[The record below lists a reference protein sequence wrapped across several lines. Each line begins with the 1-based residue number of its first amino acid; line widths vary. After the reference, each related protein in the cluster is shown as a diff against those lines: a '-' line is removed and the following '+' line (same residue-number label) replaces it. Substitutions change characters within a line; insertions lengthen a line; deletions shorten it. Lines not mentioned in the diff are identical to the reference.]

1 MADTRFDSVAR
12 SNYTA
17 ARDEP
22 AITKTMNNE
31 TVLAELEGMT
41 VGRALRRSAA
51 KWPDQEFFK
60 ATDTSVTFKQFDHL
74 VDQLAHS
81 MLALGL
87 ARHDH
92 IAVWLGNSLEWALC
106 FCACARIG
114 AVVIPINTRYTAAE
128 AGYILVQSDAKAL
141 MMPTE
146 LYGLNYLHMFEQ
158 IAPGV
163 KHAKHNLLDLKE
175 LPTLK
180 RVIAHNTSSDPTT
193 LGESAHASQY
203 TIPLQALLEQKPTH
217 NVLRIASAAPSSG
230 NLSYLPLDQ
239 ACGKTPLQI
248 AEQAVS
254 EDDVLLICYTS
265 GTTGKPKGVM
275 HNHRVLKQATR
286 VGLALDLKPGGRM
299 LGHMPLYHVAGLYM
313 GFVPALT
320 VGACFVSM
328 PQWDTGRALD
338 LLEQER
344 ITAFGGIP
352 THFVDLVN
360 HPTVGQRD
368 LSSIENAWIGGSP
381 VMQATFENF
390 KRTLGL
396 KQLMSTY
403 GMTENTISTSFN
415 RLTDPLEICCQNRA
429 PILGPSEVK
438 IINPLDGKEQPRG
451 EVGEIWCR
459 GETVML
465 GYYKNPEATQAT
477 ITPEGW
483 LKTGDLGRF
492 DSEGFLS
499 VTGRLKE
506 MYKTGGTNVYPAEI
520 EQFLIQHP
528 AIALVA
534 IVGVPDLRLDEV
546 GFAFVQPHPNQ
557 QITHAE
563 LRAFCKG
570 RLADYKVPRYLKL
583 LDAIPR
589 TTTGKIQRSALL
601 EIASIELAPARHST
615 PG

>member
-1 MADTRFDSVAR
+1 M
-12 SNYTA
+12 
-17 ARDEP
+17 
-22 AITKTMNNE
+22 MN
-31 TVLAELEGMT
+31 TTLLSELEGLT

-51 KWPDQEFFK
+51 QWPEQEFFK
-60 ATDTSVTFKQFDHL
+60 SQDISLTFTQFDRL
-74 VDQLAHS
+74 VDQLAQS
-81 MLALGL
+81 LLALGL
-87 ARHDH
+87 TRHDH
-92 IAVWLGNSLEWALC
+92 IAVWLGNSLEWTLS

-114 AVVIPINTRYTAAE
+114 AVVVPINTRYTAAE
-128 AGYILVQSDAKAL
+128 AGYILAQSDAKAL
-141 MMPTE
+141 ILSKE
-146 LYGLNYLHMFEQ
+146 LYGLNYLQMLEH
-158 IAPGV
+158 IAPSL
-163 KHAKHNLLDLKE
+163 KQATHNLIDITE
-175 LPTLK
+175 LPALK
-180 RVIAHNTSSDPTT
+180 RVILHDISDDRSQRDENDHT
-193 LGESAHASQY
+193 SQY
-203 TIPLQALLEQKPTH
+203 SIPLQILLEQ
-217 NVLRIASAAPSSG
+217 ASARDALRVAFATPTTGDQSVPPPTSD
-230 NLSYLPLDQ
+230 LSNLPLYATEDNGLVHLTLAQ
-239 ACGKTPLQI
+239 AYQERPLHS
-248 AEQAVS
+248 AEQTVTV
-254 EDDVLLICYTS
+254 DDVLLICYTS

-320 VGACFVSM
+320 LGACFVNM
-328 PQWDTGRALD
+328 PQWDTGHALE

-381 VMQATFENF
+381 VMQATFEHF
-390 KRTLGL
+390 QRTLGL

-415 RLTDPLEICCQNRA
+415 RLTDPLEVCCQNRA

-438 IINPLDGKEQPRG
+438 IIDPVNGKEQPRG

-465 GYYKNPEATQAT
+465 GYYKNPEATQST
-477 ITPEGW
+477 ITPDGW

-546 GFAFVQPHPNQ
+546 GFAFVQTHPNQ
-557 QITHAE
+557 KITHTE

-570 RLADYKVPRYLKL
+570 KLADYKVPRYLKIL
-583 LDAIPR
+583 EAIPR

-601 EIASIELAPARHST
+601 EIASTELAFAAQSA

>member
-1 MADTRFDSVAR
+1 
-12 SNYTA
+12 
-17 ARDEP
+17 
-22 AITKTMNNE
+22 
-31 TVLAELEGMT
+31 
-41 VGRALRRSAA
+41 
-51 KWPDQEFFK
+51 
-60 ATDTSVTFKQFDHL
+60 
-74 VDQLAHS
+74 
-81 MLALGL
+81 
-87 ARHDH
+87 
-92 IAVWLGNSLEWALC
+92 
-106 FCACARIG
+106 
-114 AVVIPINTRYTAAE
+114 
-128 AGYILVQSDAKAL
+128 
-141 MMPTE
+141 
-146 LYGLNYLHMFEQ
+146 
-158 IAPGV
+158 
-163 KHAKHNLLDLKE
+163 
-175 LPTLK
+175 
-180 RVIAHNTSSDPTT
+180 
-193 LGESAHASQY
+193 
-203 TIPLQALLEQKPTH
+203 
-217 NVLRIASAAPSSG
+217 
-230 NLSYLPLDQ
+230 
-239 ACGKTPLQI
+239 
-248 AEQAVS
+248 
-254 EDDVLLICYTS
+254 
-265 GTTGKPKGVM
+265 M

-320 VGACFVSM
+320 LGACFVNM
-328 PQWDTGRALD
+328 PQWDTGRALE

-390 KRTLGL
+390 QRTLGL

-415 RLTDPLEICCQNRA
+415 RLTDPLEVCCQNRA

-438 IINPLDGKEQPRG
+438 IIDPVSGEEQPRG

-520 EQFLIQHP
+520 EQLLIQHP

-546 GFAFVQPHPNQ
+546 GFAFVQTHPNQ

-570 RLADYKVPRYLKL
+570 KLADYKVPRYLKVL
-583 LDAIPR
+583 EAIPR

-601 EIASIELAPARHST
+601 ELASAELAFAAQSA

>member
-1 MADTRFDSVAR
+1 M
-12 SNYTA
+12 
-17 ARDEP
+17 
-22 AITKTMNNE
+22 MN
-31 TVLAELEGMT
+31 TTLLSELEGLT

-51 KWPDQEFFK
+51 QWPEQEFFK
-60 ATDTSVTFKQFDHL
+60 SQDTSLTFTQFDRL
-74 VDQLAHS
+74 VDQLAQS
-81 MLALGL
+81 LLALGL
-87 ARHDH
+87 TRHDH
-92 IAVWLGNSLEWALC
+92 IAVWLGNSLEWTLC

-114 AVVIPINTRYTAAE
+114 AVVVPINTRYTAAE
-128 AGYILVQSDAKAL
+128 AGYILAQSDAKAL
-141 MMPTE
+141 ILSKE
-146 LYGLNYLHMFEQ
+146 LYGLNYLQMLEH
-158 IAPGV
+158 IAPSL
-163 KHAKHNLLDLKE
+163 KQATQNLIDITE
-175 LPTLK
+175 LPALK
-180 RVIAHNTSSDPTT
+180 RVILHDTNDGRSQRDENDHTSQFS
-193 LGESAHASQY
+193 
-203 TIPLQALLEQKPTH
+203 IPLQILLEQELARDALRVAFATPTGL
-217 NVLRIASAAPSSG
+217 VYESLAQLCATST
-230 NLSYLPLDQ
+230 LSL
-239 ACGKTPLQI
+239 
-248 AEQAVS
+248 AEQTVTV
-254 EDDVLLICYTS
+254 EDVLLICYTS

-275 HNHRVLKQATR
+275 HNHHVLKQATR

-320 VGACFVSM
+320 LGACFVNM
-328 PQWDTGRALD
+328 PQWDTGRALE

-390 KRTLGL
+390 QRTLGL

-415 RLTDPLEICCQNRA
+415 RLTDPLEVCCQNRA

-438 IINPLDGKEQPRG
+438 IIDPVNGNEQPRG

-465 GYYKNPEATQAT
+465 GYYKNPEATLAT
-477 ITPEGW
+477 ITPDGW

-520 EQFLIQHP
+520 EQLLIQHP

-546 GFAFVQPHPNQ
+546 GFAFVQTHPNQ

-570 RLADYKVPRYLKL
+570 KLADYKVPRYLKIL
-583 LDAIPR
+583 TAIPR

-601 EIASIELAPARHST
+601 ELASTELALAAQSA

>member
-1 MADTRFDSVAR
+1 M
-12 SNYTA
+12 
-17 ARDEP
+17 
-22 AITKTMNNE
+22 MN
-31 TVLAELEGMT
+31 TTLLSELEGLT

-51 KWPDQEFFK
+51 KWPEQEFFK
-60 ATDTSVTFKQFDHL
+60 SQDTSLTFTQFDRL
-74 VDQLAHS
+74 VDQLAQS
-81 MLALGL
+81 LLALGL
-87 ARHDH
+87 TRHDH
-92 IAVWLGNSLEWALC
+92 IAVWLGNSLEWTLC

-114 AVVIPINTRYTAAE
+114 AVVVPINTRYTAAE
-128 AGYILVQSDAKAL
+128 AGYILAQSDAKAL
-141 MMPTE
+141 ILSKE
-146 LYGLNYLHMFEQ
+146 LYGLNYLQMLEH
-158 IAPGV
+158 IAPSL
-163 KHAKHNLLDLKE
+163 KQATHNLIDITE
-175 LPTLK
+175 LPALK
-180 RVIAHNTSSDPTT
+180 RVILHDASDDRSQRDENDHT
-193 LGESAHASQY
+193 SQY
-203 TIPLQALLEQKPTH
+203 SIPLQILLQQASARDA
-217 NVLRIASAAPSSG
+217 LRIAFARPTTGDQSVPPPTSD
-230 NLSYLPLDQ
+230 LSNLPLYATEDNGLVHLTLAQ
-239 ACGKTPLQI
+239 AYEERPLHS
-248 AEQAVS
+248 AEQTVIV
-254 EDDVLLICYTS
+254 EDVLLICYTS

-286 VGLALDLKPGGRM
+286 VGIALDLKPGGRM

-320 VGACFVSM
+320 LGACFVNM
-328 PQWDTGRALD
+328 PQWDTGRALE

-390 KRTLGL
+390 QKTLGL

-415 RLTDPLEICCQNRA
+415 RLTDPLEVCCQNRA

-438 IINPLDGKEQPRG
+438 IIDPVNGNEQPRG

-520 EQFLIQHP
+520 EQLLIQHP

-546 GFAFVQPHPNQ
+546 GFAFVQTHPNH

-570 RLADYKVPRYLKL
+570 KLAAYKVPRYLKTL
-583 LDAIPR
+583 AAIPR

-601 EIASIELAPARHST
+601 ELASVELALAAQSA

>member
-1 MADTRFDSVAR
+1 M
-12 SNYTA
+12 
-17 ARDEP
+17 
-22 AITKTMNNE
+22 MN
-31 TVLAELEGMT
+31 TTPLSELEGLT

-51 KWPDQEFFK
+51 QWPEQEFFK
-60 ATDTSVTFKQFDHL
+60 SQDTSLTFTQFDRL
-74 VDQLAHS
+74 VDQLAQS
-81 MLALGL
+81 LLALGL

-92 IAVWLGNSLEWALC
+92 IAVWLGNSLEWTLC

-114 AVVIPINTRYTAAE
+114 AVVVPINTRYTAAE
-128 AGYILVQSDAKAL
+128 AGYILAQSDAKAL
-141 MMPTE
+141 ILSKE
-146 LYGLNYLHMFEQ
+146 LYGLNYLQMLEH
-158 IAPGV
+158 IAPSL
-163 KHAKHNLLDLKE
+163 KQATHNLIDITE
-175 LPTLK
+175 LPALK
-180 RVIAHNTSSDPTT
+180 RVILHDISDDR
-193 LGESAHASQY
+193 SQRDENDHTAQY
-203 TIPLQALLEQKPTH
+203 LIPLQILLEQ
-217 NVLRIASAAPSSG
+217 ASARDALRVAFATPTTGDQSVPPPTSD
-230 NLSYLPLDQ
+230 LSNLPLYATEDNGLVHLTLAQ
-239 ACGKTPLQI
+239 AYQERPLHS
-248 AEQAVS
+248 AEQTVTV
-254 EDDVLLICYTS
+254 EDVLLICYTS

-275 HNHRVLKQATR
+275 HNHHVLKQATR
-286 VGLALDLKPGGRM
+286 VGLALDLRPGGRM

-320 VGACFVSM
+320 LGACFVNM
-328 PQWDTGRALD
+328 PQWDTGRALE

-360 HPTVGQRD
+360 HPTVGQRN

-390 KRTLGL
+390 QRTLGL

-415 RLTDPLEICCQNRA
+415 RLTDPLEVCCQNRA

-438 IINPLDGKEQPRG
+438 IIDPVNGNEQPRG

-465 GYYKNPEATQAT
+465 GYYKNPEATRAT

-520 EQFLIQHP
+520 EQLLIQHP

-546 GFAFVQPHPNQ
+546 GFAFVQTHPNQ

-563 LRAFCKG
+563 LRAFCKDK
-570 RLADYKVPRYLKL
+570 LADYKVPRYLKIL
-583 LDAIPR
+583 AAIPR

-601 EIASIELAPARHST
+601 ELASTELALAAQSA

>member
-1 MADTRFDSVAR
+1 
-12 SNYTA
+12 
-17 ARDEP
+17 
-22 AITKTMNNE
+22 MNNE
-31 TVLAELEGMT
+31 SRLSELEGLT
-41 VGRALRRSAA
+41 VGRALRHSAT

-60 ATDTSVTFKQFDHL
+60 TTDTSVTFKQFDHL
-74 VDQLAHS
+74 VDQLAQS
-81 MLALGL
+81 LLALGL

-92 IAVWLGNSLEWALC
+92 IAVWLGNSLEWALG

-114 AVVIPINTRYTAAE
+114 AVVIPINTRYTASE
-128 AGYILVQSDAKAL
+128 AGYILAQSDAKAL
-141 MMPTE
+141 VMPTE
-146 LYGLNYLHMFEQ
+146 LYGLNYLEMLEQ
-158 IAPGV
+158 IAPSV
-163 KHAKHNLLDLKE
+163 KHATRSLLDLKE
-175 LPTLK
+175 LPALK
-180 RVIAHNTSSDPTT
+180 RLIVHNTSCDHTQRDDST
-193 LGESAHASQY
+193 HAARY
-203 TIPLQALLEQKPTH
+203 TIPLQILLKQGPARDALHVAFATPTDF
-217 NVLRIASAAPSSG
+217 VDVSLT
-230 NLSYLPLDQ
+230 Q
-239 ACGKTPLQI
+239 ACDKTPLHL
-248 AEQAVS
+248 AEQVVS
-254 EDDVLLICYTS
+254 ADDVLLICYTS

-275 HNHRVLKQATR
+275 HNHRVIKQATR

-320 VGACFVSM
+320 LGACFVNM
-328 PQWDTGRALD
+328 TQWDTGRALE

-368 LSSIENAWIGGSP
+368 LSAVENAWIGGSP

-429 PILGPSEVK
+429 PILGPSDVK
-438 IINPLDGKEQPRG
+438 IIDPVDGKEQPRG

-546 GFAFVQPHPNQ
+546 GFAFVQTYPNQ
-557 QITHAE
+557 TITHAE

-570 RLADYKVPRYLKL
+570 KLADYKVPRYLKL
-583 LDAIPR
+583 LAAIPR

-601 EIASIELAPARHST
+601 ELASIELTSAGHSAP
-615 PG
+615 G

>member
-1 MADTRFDSVAR
+1 
-12 SNYTA
+12 
-17 ARDEP
+17 
-22 AITKTMNNE
+22 MNNE
-31 TVLAELEGMT
+31 TFLSELEGMT

-60 ATDTSVTFKQFDHL
+60 TDDMSVTFTQFDDL
-74 VDQLAHS
+74 VDQLAES
-81 MLALGL
+81 LLALGL
-87 ARHDH
+87 TRNDH
-92 IAVWLGNSLEWALC
+92 IAVWLGNSLEWTLC

-114 AVVIPINTRYTAAE
+114 AVVVPINTRYTAAE
-128 AGYILVQSDAKAL
+128 AGYILAQSDAKAL
-141 MMPTE
+141 ILSKE
-146 LYGLNYLHMFEQ
+146 LYGLNYLQMLEH
-158 IAPGV
+158 IAPSL
-163 KHAKHNLLDLKE
+163 KQATHNLIDITE
-175 LPTLK
+175 LPALK
-180 RVIAHNTSSDPTT
+180 RVILHDRSDDRSQRDENDHT
-193 LGESAHASQY
+193 SQY
-203 TIPLQALLEQKPTH
+203 SIPLQILLEQ
-217 NVLRIASAAPSSG
+217 ASARDALRVAFATPTTGDQSVPPPTSD
-230 NLSYLPLDQ
+230 LSNLPLYATEDNGLVHLTLAQ
-239 ACGKTPLQI
+239 AYQERPLHS
-248 AEQAVS
+248 AEQTVTV
-254 EDDVLLICYTS
+254 EDVLLICYTS

-275 HNHRVLKQATR
+275 HNHHVLKQATR

-320 VGACFVSM
+320 LGACFVNM
-328 PQWDTGRALD
+328 PQWDTGRALE

-390 KRTLGL
+390 QRTLGL

-415 RLTDPLEICCQNRA
+415 RLTDPLEVCCQNRA

-438 IINPLDGKEQPRG
+438 IIDPVSGEEQPRG
-451 EVGEIWCR
+451 EVGEIRCR

-465 GYYKNPEATQAT
+465 GYYKNPEATLAT
-477 ITPEGW
+477 ITPDGW

-520 EQFLIQHP
+520 EQLLIQHP

-546 GFAFVQPHPNQ
+546 GFAFVQTHPNQ
-557 QITHAE
+557 QITHTE

-570 RLADYKVPRYLKL
+570 KLADYKVPRYLKVL
-583 LDAIPR
+583 TAIPR

-601 EIASIELAPARHST
+601 ELASTELALAAQSD

>member
-1 MADTRFDSVAR
+1 M
-12 SNYTA
+12 
-17 ARDEP
+17 
-22 AITKTMNNE
+22 MN
-31 TVLAELEGMT
+31 TTLLSELEGLT

-51 KWPDQEFFK
+51 QWPEQEFFK
-60 ATDTSVTFKQFDHL
+60 SQDTSLTFTQFDSL
-74 VDQLAHS
+74 VDQLAQS
-81 MLALGL
+81 LLALGL
-87 ARHDH
+87 TRHDH
-92 IAVWLGNSLEWALC
+92 IAVWLGNSLEWTLC

-114 AVVIPINTRYTAAE
+114 AVVVPINTRYTAAE
-128 AGYILVQSDAKAL
+128 ASYILKQSDAKAL
-141 MMPTE
+141 VLPTE
-146 LYGLNYLHMFEQ
+146 LYGLNYLQMLEH
-158 IAPGV
+158 IAPSL
-163 KHAKHNLLDLKE
+163 KRATHNLLDITE
-175 LPTLK
+175 LPALK
-180 RVIAHNTSSDPTT
+180 RVILHDTSDNRSQRNENDHP
-193 LGESAHASQY
+193 SQY
-203 TIPLQALLEQKPTH
+203 SIPLQILLQQASARDALHVAFARPTTGDQSVPPPTSDLSNLPLYATEGNALL
-217 NVLRIASAAPSSG
+217 
-230 NLSYLPLDQ
+230 PLTLAQ
-239 ACGKTPLQI
+239 AYDERPLHS
-248 AEQAVS
+248 AEQTVTV
-254 EDDVLLICYTS
+254 EDVLLICYTS

-275 HNHRVLKQATR
+275 HNHHVLKQATR

-320 VGACFVSM
+320 LGACFVNM
-328 PQWDTGRALD
+328 PQWDTGRALE

-390 KRTLGL
+390 QRTLGL

-415 RLTDPLEICCQNRA
+415 RLTDPLEVCCQNRA

-438 IINPLDGKEQPRG
+438 IIDPVSGEEQPRG

-459 GETVML
+459 GKTVML
-465 GYYKNPEATQAT
+465 GYYKNPEATLAT
-477 ITPEGW
+477 ITPDGW

-520 EQFLIQHP
+520 EQLLIQHP

-546 GFAFVQPHPNQ
+546 GFAFVQTHPNQ
-557 QITHAE
+557 QITHTE

-570 RLADYKVPRYLKL
+570 KLADYKVPRYLKVL
-583 LDAIPR
+583 AAIPR

-601 EIASIELAPARHST
+601 ELASTELALAAQSA

>member
-1 MADTRFDSVAR
+1 
-12 SNYTA
+12 
-17 ARDEP
+17 
-22 AITKTMNNE
+22 MN
-31 TVLAELEGMT
+31 TTLLSELEGLT

-51 KWPDQEFFK
+51 QWPEQEFFK
-60 ATDTSVTFKQFDHL
+60 SDDISLTFAQFDRL
-74 VDQLAHS
+74 VDQLAQS
-81 MLALGL
+81 LLALGL
-87 ARHDH
+87 TRHDH
-92 IAVWLGNSLEWALC
+92 IAVWLGNSLEWTLC

-114 AVVIPINTRYTAAE
+114 AVVVPINTRYTAAE
-128 AGYILVQSDAKAL
+128 AGYILAQSDAKAL
-141 MMPTE
+141 VLSKE
-146 LYGLNYLHMFEQ
+146 LYGLNYLQMLEQ
-158 IAPGV
+158 IAPSL
-163 KHAKHNLLDLKE
+163 KQATHNLIDITE
-175 LPTLK
+175 LPALK
-180 RVIAHNTSSDPTT
+180 RVILHDISDDRSQRDENDHT
-193 LGESAHASQY
+193 SQY
-203 TIPLQALLEQKPTH
+203 SIPLQILLEQ
-217 NVLRIASAAPSSG
+217 ASARDALRAAFATPTTGDQSVPPPTSD
-230 NLSYLPLDQ
+230 LSNLPLYATEDNGLVHLTLAQ
-239 ACGKTPLQI
+239 AYQERPLHS
-248 AEQAVS
+248 AEQTVTV
-254 EDDVLLICYTS
+254 DDVLLICYTS

-320 VGACFVSM
+320 LGACFVNM
-328 PQWDTGRALD
+328 PLWDTGRALE

-390 KRTLGL
+390 QRTLGL

-415 RLTDPLEICCQNRA
+415 RLTDPLEVCCQNRA

-438 IINPLDGKEQPRG
+438 IIDPVSGEEQPRG

-465 GYYKNPEATQAT
+465 GYYKNPEATLAT

-520 EQFLIQHP
+520 EQLLIQHP

-534 IVGVPDLRLDEV
+534 IVGVPDIRLDEV
-546 GFAFVQPHPNQ
+546 GFAFVQTHPNQ

-563 LRAFCKG
+563 LRAFCRGK
-570 RLADYKVPRYLKL
+570 LADYKVPRYLKV

-589 TTTGKIQRSALL
+589 TTTGKIQRSSLL
-601 EIASIELAPARHST
+601 ELASIELTSAGHSAP
-615 PG
+615 G

>member
-1 MADTRFDSVAR
+1 M
-12 SNYTA
+12 
-17 ARDEP
+17 
-22 AITKTMNNE
+22 INE
-31 TVLAELEGMT
+31 SLLSDLDGLTI
-41 VGRALRRSAA
+41 GRALRRSAA
-51 KWPDQEFFK
+51 QWPHQEFFK
-60 ATDTSVTFKQFDHL
+60 ATDASLTFAQFDQL
-74 VDQLAHS
+74 VDQLAQS
-81 MLALGL
+81 MLGLGL

-114 AVVIPINTRYTAAE
+114 AVVVPINTRYTASE
-128 AGYILVQSDAKAL
+128 AGYILAQSDAKAL
-141 MMPTE
+141 VMPTG
-146 LYGLNYLHMFEQ
+146 LYGQNYLQMLEDL
-158 IAPGV
+158 APGL
-163 KHAKHNLLDLKE
+163 KQAKHNLLRLAE
-175 LPTLK
+175 LPALK
-180 RVIAHNTSSDPTT
+180 RIIVHDAHNLQAEHHETAQSP
-193 LGESAHASQY
+193 AYA
-203 TIPLQALLEQKPTH
+203 IPLEALLENTVAREALDIVFAEPTIDQLAH
-217 NVLRIASAAPSSG
+217 RSLDEAARR
-230 NLSYLPLDQ
+230 NPL
-239 ACGKTPLQI
+239 TL
-248 AEQAVS
+248 AEEAVTA
-254 EDDVLLICYTS
+254 EDVLLICYTS

-286 VGLALDLKPGGRM
+286 VGLALDLKAGGRI

-313 GFVPALT
+313 GFIPALT
-320 VGACFVSM
+320 LGACFVNM
-328 PQWDTGRALD
+328 AHWDTGRALE

-360 HPTVGQRD
+360 HPTVTQRD
-368 LSSIENAWIGGSP
+368 LSALEHAWIGGSP

-390 KRTLGL
+390 KNILGL

-415 RLTDPLEICCQNRA
+415 RLTDPLEVCCQNRA
-429 PILGPSEVK
+429 PILGPSQVK
-438 IINPLDGKEQPRG
+438 IIDPIDGKEQARG

-506 MYKTGGTNVYPAEI
+506 MYKTGGTNVYPAEV

-534 IVGVPDLRLDEV
+534 IIGVPDLRLDEV
-546 GFAFVQPHPNQ
+546 GFAFVQTHPNQ
-557 QITHAE
+557 HITHAE
-563 LRAFCKG
+563 LRSFCKG
-570 RLADYKVPRYLKL
+570 KLADYKVPRYLKL
-583 LDAIPR
+583 LDSIPR

-601 EIASIELAPARHST
+601 EIASTELAPKS
-615 PG
+615 

>member
-1 MADTRFDSVAR
+1 
-12 SNYTA
+12 
-17 ARDEP
+17 
-22 AITKTMNNE
+22 MN
-31 TVLAELEGMT
+31 TTLLSALEGLT

-51 KWPDQEFFK
+51 QWPGQEFFK
-60 ATDTSVTFKQFDHL
+60 SDDISLTFAQFDRL
-74 VDQLAHS
+74 VDQLAQS
-81 MLALGL
+81 LLALGL
-87 ARHDH
+87 TRHDH
-92 IAVWLGNSLEWALC
+92 IAVWLGNSLEWTLC

-114 AVVIPINTRYTAAE
+114 AVVVPINTRYTAAE
-128 AGYILVQSDAKAL
+128 AGYILTQSDAKAL
-141 MMPTE
+141 VLSTE
-146 LYGLNYLHMFEQ
+146 LYGLNYLDMLEH
-158 IAPGV
+158 IAPSL
-163 KHAKHNLLDLKE
+163 KQASHNLLDTTE
-175 LPTLK
+175 LPALK
-180 RVIAHNTSSDPTT
+180 RVILHDASNDRNQRDENDHT
-193 LGESAHASQY
+193 SQY
-203 TIPLQALLEQKPTH
+203 SIPLQILLQQ
-217 NVLRIASAAPSSG
+217 ASARDALRVAFARPTTGDQSVPPPTSD
-230 NLSYLPLDQ
+230 LSNLPLYATEDNGLVHLTLAQ
-239 ACGKTPLQI
+239 AYEERPLHS
-248 AEQAVS
+248 AEQTVTV
-254 EDDVLLICYTS
+254 EDVLLICYTS

-320 VGACFVSM
+320 LGACFVNM
-328 PQWDTGRALD
+328 PQWDTGRALE

-360 HPTVGQRD
+360 HPAVGQRD

-390 KRTLGL
+390 QRTLGL

-415 RLTDPLEICCQNRA
+415 RLTDPLEVCCQNRA

-438 IINPLDGKEQPRG
+438 IIDPVNGNEQPRG

-465 GYYKNPEATQAT
+465 GYYKNPEATLAT
-477 ITPEGW
+477 ITPDGW

-546 GFAFVQPHPNQ
+546 GFAFVQTHPNQ

-570 RLADYKVPRYLKL
+570 KLADYKVPRYLKV

-589 TTTGKIQRSALL
+589 TTTGKIQRSSLL
-601 EIASIELAPARHST
+601 ELASIELTSAGHSAP
-615 PG
+615 G